1 MADAVI
7 ETMMFKKYCHP
18 YFQENPYQGT
28 SHPMKKEAFL
38 EAGLT
43 QQKQKLMRNVLLKLT
58 IS

>member
-7 ETMMFKKYCHP
+7 EAMLFKAYYHP

-43 QQKQKLMRNVLLKLT
+43 Q
-58 IS
+58 